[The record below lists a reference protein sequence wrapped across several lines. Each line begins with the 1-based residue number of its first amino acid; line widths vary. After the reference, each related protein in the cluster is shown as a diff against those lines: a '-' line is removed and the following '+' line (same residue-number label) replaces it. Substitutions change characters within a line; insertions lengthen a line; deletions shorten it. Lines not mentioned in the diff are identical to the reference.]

1 MEKDI
6 SVYPYSK
13 KYRNNFFEMID
24 SLKENKE
31 ELKEFLNDLV
41 LMEVYNSKGVVNNSN
56 VYFIK
61 KENIEEMLDNF
72 DSDDILVEVFD
83 LKLNDDEFEK
93 KYSDIKSG
101 NFNNLDIYN
110 SDENS
115 LYKVEKIFE
124 MDLREEIPL
133 TVEETM
139 GTIIKGADFIKKY
152 IDPHQDINVDIKLTN
167 NVNYNEYKFS
177 ATPYMERKF
186 ELNENELN
194 VFIDKSYKYLTL
206 NNVSIAFDLKDRQNG
221 DAYDH
226 GNYAYI
232 ENDEKQF
239 AKQRLMFEGYNEIS
253 HLPIRNIEEVP
264 LNSKLIKEVNI
275 SFSTKKD
282 EITLDVLDKNNNYN
296 EIKLDKKDEKT
307 TELLA
312 NIISREKF
320 ADFYFKMK
328 ENSFE
333 KENIKEQKKENEIE
347 K

>member
-1 MEKDI
+1 
-6 SVYPYSK
+6 
-13 KYRNNFFEMID
+13 
-24 SLKENKE
+24 
-31 ELKEFLNDLV
+31 
-41 LMEVYNSKGVVNNSN
+41 
-56 VYFIK
+56 
-61 KENIEEMLDNF
+61 
-72 DSDDILVEVFD
+72 
-83 LKLNDDEFEK
+83 
-93 KYSDIKSG
+93 
-101 NFNNLDIYN
+101 
-110 SDENS
+110 
-115 LYKVEKIFE
+115 

-139 GTIIKGADFIKKY
+139 GTIIKGADFLKKY
-152 IDPHQDINVDIKLTN
+152 IDPHQDINIDIKLTN
-167 NVNYNEYKFS
+167 NVIYNEYKFS

-186 ELNENELN
+186 EIKEEELN

-206 NNVSIAFDLKDRQNG
+206 NNVSIAFDLRDRQNG

-232 ENDEKQF
+232 DDDEKQV
-239 AKQRLMFEGYNEIS
+239 AKQRLMYEGYNEIS

-264 LNSKLIKEVNI
+264 LNSKLIKEINI

-307 TELLA
+307 VEILA

-328 ENSFE
+328 ESSFE